1 MAASAEQIPLADAA
15 FDLAISEYE
24 VLILIDSR
32 N

>member
-1 MAASAEQIPLADAA
+1 MAPNAEQIPLADAA
-15 FDLAISEYE
+15 FDLVTSQYE

>member
-1 MAASAEQIPLADAA
+1 MAANAEQIPLADAS
-15 FDLAISEYE
+15 FDLVISEYK